1 MLYKNA
7 YDLIGNTP
15 ILELKDSY
23 AEYTKIYA
31 KLECY
36 NLTGSVKDRPVYQ
49 IIKDLYDKK
58 KIDSE
63 TTIIEYTSG
72 NTGISLS
79 AMSNIFNNRII
90 IVMPNTMSE
99 MRRRM
104 ITNYGAELVL
114 VDGGMKGAKDKAH
127 ELLSS
132 IENSII
138 LNQFGS
144 DSNYKSHYKT
154 AKEILTDLPDADA
167 IVCGIGTGGTITGIS
182 KYFKLHNKDIK
193 IFGVEPSESPLL
205 TKGEVGP
212 HKIQG
217 IGANFIPPLI
227 DKSLIDEIITVS
239 SDKAIEYQ
247 HILVKNE
254 GVSLG
259 LSSGAA
265 LAAAVEISKK
275 YKFKKVL
282 IICPDSGDRYL

>member
-7 YDLIGNTP
+7 CDLIGNTP
-15 ILELKDSY
+15 ILKLTDSY
-23 AEYTKIYA
+23 TKKSIIYA
-31 KLECY
+31 KLECF

-49 IIKDLYDKK
+49 IIKNLYDEK
-58 KIDSE
+58 KIDAE

-79 AMSNIFNNRII
+79 AMSNIFKNKII
-90 IVMPNTMSE
+90 IVMPKNMSE
-99 MRRRM
+99 MRRHM
-104 ITNYGAELVL
+104 IAHYGAELVL
-114 VDGGMKGAKDKAH
+114 VDGGMNGAKEKAY
-127 ELLSS
+127 EILNNT
-132 IENSII
+132 ENSIL
-138 LNQFGS
+138 LNQFS
-144 DSNYKSHYKT
+144 SESNYKSHYKT
-154 AKEILTDLPDADA
+154 AKEILEDLPDVDA

-182 KYFKLHNKDIK
+182 KYFKFHNKDIK
-193 IFGVEPSESPLL
+193 IFGVEPSESPLI
-205 TKGEVGP
+205 TKGKTGS

-227 DKSLIDEIITVS
+227 DKSLIDEVITIS

-247 HILVKNE
+247 HVLVRNE

-259 LSSGAA
+259 VSSGAA

-275 YKFKKVL
+275 YKFKKIL

>member
-1 MLYKNA
+1 MLIKNA
-7 YDLIGNTP
+7 CDLIGNTP
-15 ILELKDSY
+15 VLELNTSY
-23 AEYTKIYA
+23 SNKTKIYA
-31 KLECY
+31 KLECF

-49 IIKDLYDKK
+49 IIKDLYDTK
-58 KIDSE
+58 KIDSN

-90 IVMPNTMSE
+90 IVMPKTMSE

-104 ITNYGAELVL
+104 IANYGAELVL
-114 VDGGMKGAKDKAH
+114 ADGGMQGAKDKAY
-127 ELLSS
+127 EIL
-132 IENSII
+132 NSMKNAIM

-144 DSNYKSHYKT
+144 ESNYKSHYKT
-154 AKEILTDLPDADA
+154 AKEILEDVEDVEAV
-167 IVCGIGTGGTITGIS
+167 VCGIGTGGTITGLS

-205 TKGEVGP
+205 TKNESGP

-217 IGANFIPPLI
+217 IGANFVPPLV
-227 DKSLIDEIITVS
+227 DKSLIDEIITIP

-247 HILVKNE
+247 KILIKKE

-259 LSSGAA
+259 ISSGAA
-265 LAAAVEISKK
+265 LCGAIEVSKK
-275 YKFKKVL
+275 YNFKKIL